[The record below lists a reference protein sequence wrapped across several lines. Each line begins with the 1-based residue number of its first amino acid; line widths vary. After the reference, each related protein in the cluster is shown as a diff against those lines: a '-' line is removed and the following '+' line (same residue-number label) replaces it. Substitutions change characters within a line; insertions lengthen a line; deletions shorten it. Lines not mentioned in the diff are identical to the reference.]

1 MIAQLAKIGHTDK
14 DSDELLIQKS
24 FLVYLAI
31 FMSFGGIVW
40 GSICL
45 YYGLEFQSIFPY
57 SYVLISIVNM
67 VVFYITKNIKPTRF
81 VQVLISLSLPFI
93 FQWSLG
99 GFNASGSIMLWSI
112 LALIASLTFQ
122 STGTATGWLA
132 MFLSLTMFS
141 AFIDERL
148 KAFKPEI
155 LPDDSIMFV
164 VINMMLICTIVFGLV
179 VYFVNKYKEAE
190 VKLEKERDNLRRS
203 NLHLRKSYTTL
214 KESYQ
219 RIKANLGSNQ
229 RNQAKQ
235 HTPDKEQEIL
245 TQEMHLKELEEILK
259 AQKKLIDKQK
269 KVN

>member
-1 MIAQLAKIGHTDK
+1 MITQLAKLGHTID

-31 FMSFGGIVW
+31 FMSVGGIVW
-40 GSICL
+40 GTICL
-45 YYGLEFQSIFPY
+45 YYGLQFQSIFPY
-57 SYVLISIVNM
+57 SYVLISVVNM
-67 VVFYITKNIKPTRF
+67 AVFRITKNIKPTRF
-81 VQVLISLSLPFI
+81 VQVLISLSLPFL

-132 MFLSLTMFS
+132 MFLSLTLFS
-141 AFIDERL
+141 AFIDARL
-148 KAFKPEI
+148 KAFKPDI
-155 LPDDSIMFV
+155 LPDDSILFV
-164 VINMMLICTIVFGLV
+164 VINMTLICTIVFGLV

-203 NLHLRKSYTTL
+203 NLHLRKSYNTL
-214 KESYQ
+214 RNSYQ
-219 RIKANLGSNQ
+219 RIKSNLPQKTSGGAEQ
-229 RNQAKQ
+229 GM
-235 HTPDKEQEIL
+235 DKESLSQEI
-245 TQEMHLKELEEILK
+245 HLKELEDILR

-269 KVN
+269 EVN